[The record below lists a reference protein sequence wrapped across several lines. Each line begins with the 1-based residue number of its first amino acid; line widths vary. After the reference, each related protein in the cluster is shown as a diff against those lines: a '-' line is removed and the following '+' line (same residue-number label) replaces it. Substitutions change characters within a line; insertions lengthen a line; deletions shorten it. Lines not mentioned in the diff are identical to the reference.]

1 MYFKAYHHWVFVLL
15 LVGIGC
21 TTDGQREVL
30 PPAASGCSNDFQCA
44 AGMVC
49 IRDGNQ
55 SGACRVGDC
64 NVERV
69 CRSGAMCDPVRRVCI
84 VGTDYDCRQVG
95 CPGGQVC
102 DQASGDCE
110 VRGGQGCVDNND
122 CVQGLCLDG
131 LCYSVEC
138 ALDTHCDATHYCED
152 GRCIPRIADCIDFDG
167 DGYGSGARCLG
178 PDCDDNDPGVH
189 PGMVEDASAYC
200 EDGIDQ
206 DCDGIDHHCGGRDA
220 DLDGFTEDIDC
231 DDGQASVNPGRS
243 ETPYNGVDDDCD
255 PGTSDADLDG
265 DGYIA
270 DHVGGWDCDD
280 SDPAVNPEAQEIAS
294 NLIDENCDGSDQVL
308 SMRDADGDGFSEAMG
323 DCNDN
328 DPLIHPSTNEIPYN
342 ARDDDCNAA
351 TPDDDL
357 DRDGYR
363 QADDCNDAAPAINP
377 GVREIFYNEIDDDC
391 DPTTRDKDID
401 GDGFRAQDYGGDD
414 CNDLVST
421 VNPGAQEIP
430 YNGLDDDCNLST
442 ADDDLDGDG
451 IGFIEDCD
459 DTNPEVSPSM
469 VENNRDNCGDGIDN
483 NCRAGDT
490 ICAESVNDG
499 DGDGV
504 VDDDDC
510 EPVNPNIPGL
520 FEVIGNGLD
529 DDCNP
534 NTPDLPSQ
542 CLDDEFDQRDNN
554 RNVRRASLLAPGATR
569 REQYADL
576 ILCPYD
582 EDWYFVEPANGDG
595 LEVDIEFIAGDGNLD
610 LQLLRIGSDGLLEIL
625 ATSRSN
631 EAHETV
637 SIRRHGGADS
647 AYFLRVYKAVPSA
660 QPTPYTLTY
669 HAFESCLDDVPGVG
683 AEQNDRFLQAVPF
696 PPNGERRQICQYDDD
711 WYVFDVEEE
720 AQTQIHLMFDHSDG
734 DLDLE
739 LYDEM
744 GDRLS
749 ASVTI
754 SDNEVI
760 AFELP
765 PALLCACLRV

>member
-1 MYFKAYHHWVFVLL
+1 
-15 LVGIGC
+15 
-21 TTDGQREVL
+21 
-30 PPAASGCSNDFQCA
+30 
-44 AGMVC
+44 
-49 IRDGNQ
+49 
-55 SGACRVGDC
+55 
-64 NVERV
+64 
-69 CRSGAMCDPVRRVCI
+69 
-84 VGTDYDCRQVG
+84 
-95 CPGGQVC
+95 
-102 DQASGDCE
+102 
-110 VRGGQGCVDNND
+110 
-122 CVQGLCLDG
+122 
-131 LCYSVEC
+131 
-138 ALDTHCDATHYCED
+138 
-152 GRCIPRIADCIDFDG
+152 
-167 DGYGSGARCLG
+167 
-178 PDCDDNDPGVH
+178 
-189 PGMVEDASAYC
+189 
-200 EDGIDQ
+200 
-206 DCDGIDHHCGGRDA
+206 
-220 DLDGFTEDIDC
+220 
-231 DDGQASVNPGRS
+231 
-243 ETPYNGVDDDCD
+243 
-255 PGTSDADLDG
+255 
-265 DGYIA
+265 
-270 DHVGGWDCDD
+270 
-280 SDPAVNPEAQEIAS
+280 
-294 NLIDENCDGSDQVL
+294 
-308 SMRDADGDGFSEAMG
+308 MRDADGDGFSEAMG

-595 LEVDIEFIAGDGNLD
+595 LEVDIGLSLAGNLD
-610 LQLLRIGSDGLLEIL
+610 LQLLRIGSDGLLGDL
-625 ATSRSN
+625 SDVRSM
-631 EAHETV
+631 
-637 SIRRHGGADS
+637 RRMRRYRFVAMAGGRR
-647 AYFLRVYKAVPSA
+647 YFLRVYKAVPIA

-765 PALLCACLRV
+765 LGRYYARVYGYDSATNDYVIVNTIVPTRSGRAHLEAARDLRDYRRGLVGMTRIELPFDAPDGSFIRQLTVRDLVVEHSFLNDLKITAAGMECRLRSVESRRALRP